1 MAGKITG
8 PGGTPPGGGGAA
20 GESGKVGDSRPAGES
35 RPTGESRPA
44 GESGAA
50 FADKLKSS
58 GAPTPAARVA
68 GPIGT
73 TRKEAAG
80 AAGSVTDLAADLKAG
95 KISPKAA
102 VDRVIDRVVDK
113 QLGAN
118 APAATREKL
127 RTALENAV
135 ADDPLLADKIRGLS

>member
-1 MAGKITG
+1 MAGKVTG
-8 PGGTPPGGGGAA
+8 PGGTPPGGGPVDDVGRGGNA
-20 GESGKVGDSRPAGES
+20 GS
-35 RPTGESRPA
+35 TGESRPA
-44 GESGAA
+44 AAGERPA
-50 FADKLKSS
+50 FADKLKSA
-58 GAPTPAARVA
+58 GAVTPASKGDA
-68 GPIGT
+68 P
-73 TRKEAAG
+73 AAVRS
-80 AAGSVTDLAADLKAG
+80 ATADLAADLKAG
-95 KISPKAA
+95 KISPQAA